1 MFGCATEAPPRLGCR
16 ARCAIGFLPWVRAFP
31 PRVAVRSRLAGVL
44 TTRGACPARPD
55 TPRVSEMICA
65 GRVRAAAWGAFS
77 SCARRW
83 ACARSRSPAPSSSA
97 QVVCAERNR
106 RPMPAGMCNGGAK
119 AFAAAARPPA
129 RMPRKGR
136 RIVLPNAPHR
146 TPEDLE
152 LGRIHPR
159 PEAHAFL
166 RRADCPGHRP
176 RGGAV
181 RLGAQPARPRRSGVH
196 RPARP
201 RRPHPGGLRGG
212 RRQGAA
218 GARPRAA
225 PRVLHRRAREG
236 GLAGREREPQAPH
249 RRGGGA
255 RRAGPDLQPQR
266 DPAVP
271 HRGPHRHGGGEAAPL
286 PLPRPPP
293 AGGAAPAALALA
305 DERGHPARAPR
316 ARLPRVGDALPGQV
330 HARRRPQLPR
340 PGAPPARQVLCAGG
354 EPAAVQAALHGGGVR
369 PVLPDREV
377 LPRRGPRGSTASPS
391 SPRSTWR
398 CPSSRRTTCSRWW
411 RSW

>member
-1 MFGCATEAPPRLGCR
+1 MWPGRPSSEAPPHLALREERAGAGGLLHADSLGRALELVLAPVRAEEVAALLVLTARHALAALDAHAADGVVRLPRNLLPLARIHRRPPGSPVFGCATEAPPRLGCR

-44 TTRGACPARPD
+44 TTRG
-55 TPRVSEMICA
+55 
-65 GRVRAAAWGAFS
+65 AWGAFS

-119 AFAAAARPPA
+119 AFAAAARPAA

-218 GARPRAA
+218 GAR
-225 PRVLHRRAREG
+225 
-236 GLAGREREPQAPH
+236 
-249 RRGGGA
+249 
-255 RRAGPDLQPQR
+255 
-266 DPAVP
+266 
-271 HRGPHRHGGGEAAPL
+271 
-286 PLPRPPP
+286 
-293 AGGAAPAALALA
+293 
-305 DERGHPARAPR
+305 
-316 ARLPRVGDALPGQV
+316 
-330 HARRRPQLPR
+330 
-340 PGAPPARQVLCAGG
+340 
-354 EPAAVQAALHGGGVR
+354 
-369 PVLPDREV
+369 
-377 LPRRGPRGSTASPS
+377 S
-391 SPRSTWR
+391 
-398 CPSSRRTTCSRWW
+398 
-411 RSW
+411 